1 VRAIVRVKRAAA
13 HVHLHLGLL
22 DADRARAI
30 QHAARRFMAQD
41 DRRRAARV
49 MAMDGVHVGAANPH
63 RLDADQ
69 RLVLRG
75 LEPHAVFVS
84 AFTGEGIEELERLV
98 AETIPD
104 PDVEI
109 TAVIPY
115 DHGELISLIHEHG
128 QVIDTDYVESGTRIH
143 ARVSV
148 EMSNRLAQYLES

>member
-1 VRAIVRVKRAAA
+1 VDV
-13 HVHLHLGLL
+13 
-22 DADRARAI
+22 
-30 QHAARRFMAQD
+30 
-41 DRRRAARV
+41 
-49 MAMDGVHVGAANPH
+49 
-63 RLDADQ
+63 DQ

-75 LEPHAVFVS
+75 LEPKAVFVS
-84 AFTGEGIEELERLV
+84 AFTGEGVDELQQLI

-115 DHGELISLIHEHG
+115 DHGELVSLLHEHG

-148 EMSNRLAQYLES
+148 EMSNRLEPYIEH